1 MKKLIEFKNVHISLG
16 NEILFEDI
24 SFSIYEGE
32 RFMLTGKNGS
42 GKSLLLELIALGYT
56 NDLKSRYKGLVVT
69 GHIYDE
75 NGQDLLDPKTERSI
89 SYVTQTE
96 DFYRNSTL
104 YKEAEIACHGSGQ
117 PLNED
122 KLDQLLEAFELT
134 RKKHQKLK
142 NNLSLGEGKLVH
154 LLTRILQ
161 LGSSK
166 ILLLDEPL
174 NHLSFR
180 NSKFFNDIMLQEI
193 ANNPALTIVMVSH
206 CRAISFVNKAMQ
218 YNYTSACMEEKKYKS
233 YDCFE

>member
-1 MKKLIEFKNVHISLG
+1 MKKLIEFKNVHISLE

-96 DFYRNSTL
+96 DFKVVTSTQQVRWGEEL
-104 YKEAEIACHGSGQ
+104 VTTVADGKIVSVVQSVEEA
-117 PLNED
+117 
-122 KLDQLLEAFELT
+122 
-134 RKKHQKLK
+134 
-142 NNLSLGEGKLVH
+142 
-154 LLTRILQ
+154 
-161 LGSSK
+161 
-166 ILLLDEPL
+166 
-174 NHLSFR
+174 
-180 NSKFFNDIMLQEI
+180 
-193 ANNPALTIVMVSH
+193 
-206 CRAISFVNKAMQ
+206 
-218 YNYTSACMEEKKYKS
+218 
-233 YDCFE
+233 

>member
-24 SFSIYEGE
+24 SFSINEGE

-56 NDLKSRYKGLVVT
+56 NDLKRRYKGLVVT

-75 NGQDLLDPKTERSI
+75 NGQDLLDPKVERSI

-104 YKEAEIACHGSGQ
+104 YKEAEIACHGSG
-117 PLNED
+117 LTLDEE

-154 LLTRILQ
+154 LITRILQ

-180 NSKFFNDIMLQEI
+180 NSKVFNDIMLQEI
-193 ANNPALTIVMVSH
+193 AKHPALTIVMVSH
-206 CRAISFVNKAMQ
+206 CRAISFVNKAIQ
-218 YNYTSACMEEKKYKS
+218 YNYATPCMEKREYKS

>member
-1 MKKLIEFKNVHISLG
+1 MKKLIEFKNVLISLG

-75 NGQDLLDPKTERSI
+75 NGRDLLDPKTERSI

-104 YKEAEIACHGSGQ
+104 YKEAEIACHGSG
-117 PLNED
+117 LTLDEE

-134 RKKHQKLK
+134 RKKYQKLK

-161 LGSSK
+161 LGSST

-180 NSKFFNDIMLQEI
+180 NSKVFNDIMLQEI
-193 ANNPALTIVMVSH
+193 ANHPTLTIIMVSH

-218 YNYTSACMEEKKYKS
+218 YNYKIARMEEREYKS